1 MIFATPHDLRHT
13 FATWLREAGVDPMT
27 VAQLLGH
34 RVHAMTGRYAHLTAE
49 QRKRAI
55 EKLPHFSKKKESPRN
70 VLKVKSDE
78 PGSKRAV

>member
-1 MIFATPHDLRHT
+1 
-13 FATWLREAGVDPMT
+13 MT

-55 EKLPHFSKKKESPRN
+55 EKLPHLTKSSPLAKKTR
-70 VLKVKSDE
+70 KVRRDE
-78 PGSKRAV
+78 AGTKKAV